1 MTHTPGIG
9 NFSAKTP
16 KITNFQCCKLY
27 CQIIKHIIF
36 YLNLA
41 VLLTCMVYYMRLR
54 NVNYY
59 QGYPLIFLMVHRE
72 YVEGT
77 IFRGYMGPRKFRQL
91 SILKAQSRLRFPI
104 NCLK

>member
-36 YLNLA
+36 NLNLA

-59 QGYPLIFLMVHRE
+59 QGYPLIFLRVHRE
-72 YVEGT
+72 KC
-77 IFRGYMGPRKFRQL
+77 RGHNFKRVHGPTKIPTAKHFE
-91 SILKAQSRLRFPI
+91 STE
-104 NCLK
+104 